1 MARKKWD
8 YYKVA
13 GGTPLTQSK
22 KSAGAFRGLVHGAKG
37 VKKQA
42 EFFKVDK
49 KRSFL
54 GTLLAFA
61 GKCLA
66 AVVAMGAVIAI
77 GALLVSA
84 VANGVAAGLSD
95 VGEAISAASGYLVIG
110 AGVAALIAVAV
121 VGMKIARSIARS
133 RARASERAEARRM
146 AAAEAISRV
155 QQARPTQAAYGQQP
169 TWTPQVTP
177 NTHVSATPADW
188 YPDPSNAA
196 QFRYWNGAAW
206 TNHERPRHATA
217 ATPAGWYPAPSD
229 PSQLRYWNGTLWT
242 DHFTPRSGALPA
254 IQPATMPVSDA
265 GRVPTGGE
273 ARISMSSA
281 EWQNHVRAWMAAGA
295 IERELWRRLS
305 NAQINDAD
313 QLTLEAQRRMEQLTA
328 EQGAQQIRLMLEAN
342 PGLGDELGLSEFLTY
357 FLKNLAPLGRNEPV
371 SIDRAGERR
380 RTL

>member
-1 MARKKWD
+1 MPGKKWD

-13 GGTPLTQSK
+13 RGTPLTQSR

-49 KRSFL
+49 KRSIL
-54 GTLLAFA
+54 GTLFAFA
-61 GKCLA
+61 TKCLLV
-66 AVVAMGAVIAI
+66 VVAVGAVIAV
-77 GALLVSA
+77 GAVLVKA
-84 VANGVAAGLSD
+84 IANGVAAGLAD
-95 VGEAISAASGYLVIG
+95 VGEAISAASEYVVIG
-110 AGVAALIAVAV
+110 AGAAALIAITAV
-121 VGMKIARSIARS
+121 GIKIARSVARG
-133 RARASERAEARRM
+133 RTQASERAEARRA
-146 AAAEAISRV
+146 AAAEASSHF
-155 QQARPTQAAYGQQP
+155 QQAQVKQAASGQQS
-169 TWTPQVTP
+169 TWAHHVAPV
-177 NTHVSATPADW
+177 THVPATPADW
-188 YPDPSNAA
+188 YPDPSTAA

-206 TNHERPRHATA
+206 TDHARPRHAAA

-229 PSQLRYWNGTLWT
+229 ASQLRYWNGTMWT
-242 DHFTPRSGALPA
+242 DHFAPRSGAWPA
-254 IQPATMPVSDA
+254 VQPATMPWSDA

-305 NAQINDAD
+305 NAQISDAD

-328 EQGAQQIRLMLEAN
+328 EQGAQRVRLMLEAN

-357 FLKNLAPLGRNEPV
+357 FLKNLAPLDRNEPV

-380 RTL
+380 RTQ